1 LALSDIYIKKIF
13 DNLPQYYYSKITIN
27 INLNPFDFYKN
38 RELEFLKINAMFL
51 YQKGIKIIISTM
63 LDYNLDFDYVF

>member
-27 INLNPFDFYKN
+27 INLNLLDFYKN